1 MSRTPRLL
9 GRSGFMHI
17 YSRGV
22 NKQDIFLKKTDYNYF
37 LEKLSAL
44 SDEMGFEVLAYC
56 LMPNHYHLV
65 LFDENARYS
74 TIIKRLS
81 TSYVM
86 HFNNKYS
93 RVGPLFQGRFCGK
106 PIEDDIYL
114 MTVIKYVHMNPQK
127 AGICKM
133 QEYKWSSY
141 QEYVLGRKICNTD
154 KVINLFGGIVEFMK
168 MHNTEDI
175 ATHAELENEKPS
187 DEEAVKI
194 ICSILKDDNPTS
206 LVNYSRQKRD
216 MFITEIKNMG
226 IQNQQLARVTGLSMY
241 VIRHVR
247 K

>member
-1 MSRTPRLL
+1 
-9 GRSGFMHI
+9 
-17 YSRGV
+17 
-22 NKQDIFLKKTDYNYF
+22 
-37 LEKLSAL
+37 
-44 SDEMGFEVLAYC
+44 
-56 LMPNHYHLV
+56 
-65 LFDENARYS
+65 
-74 TIIKRLS
+74 
-81 TSYVM
+81 
-86 HFNNKYS
+86 
-93 RVGPLFQGRFCGK
+93 
-106 PIEDDIYL
+106 
-114 MTVIKYVHMNPQK
+114 
-127 AGICKM
+127 M

-168 MHNTEDI
+168 MHNKEDI